1 MDSLPASEQ
10 AAMIFIKRGGYHRD
24 GKQEKHSNKGAGT
37 LADSLVSAARAC
49 YLYVVCRVPDL
60 FGIFVQS
67 VRLEWHQARGFCR
80 TGKFHYVIYSRAF
93 QRNVLECF
101 TA

>member
-1 MDSLPASEQ
+1 MGSLPASEQ
-10 AAMIFIKRGGYHRD
+10 AAMIFVKRGGYHRD
-24 GKQEKHSNKGAGT
+24 SKPKKHSNKGAGA
-37 LADSLVSAARAC
+37 LVDSLVSVARAC

-60 FGIFVQS
+60 LGILIQP

-80 TGKFHYVIYSRAF
+80 TAKFHYAVYGRAF

-101 TA
+101 SA